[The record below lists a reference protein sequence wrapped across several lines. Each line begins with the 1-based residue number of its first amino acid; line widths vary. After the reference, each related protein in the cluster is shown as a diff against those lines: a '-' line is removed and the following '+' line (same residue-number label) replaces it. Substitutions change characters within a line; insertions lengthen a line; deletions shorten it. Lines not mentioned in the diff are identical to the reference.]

1 MIRAYAGGIVCFS
14 NFLIAHLVSYY
25 TFFVLSFLK
34 TNNQPTN
41 QLPEN
46 FVSDSSANVANQKA
60 SRKNAVTTKRHLK
73 RILQLF
79 LS

>member
-14 NFLIAHLVSYY
+14 DFLIAHLVSYS

-46 FVSDSSANVANQKA
+46 FVSDSSANMAN
-60 SRKNAVTTKRHLK
+60 
-73 RILQLF
+73 
-79 LS
+79 